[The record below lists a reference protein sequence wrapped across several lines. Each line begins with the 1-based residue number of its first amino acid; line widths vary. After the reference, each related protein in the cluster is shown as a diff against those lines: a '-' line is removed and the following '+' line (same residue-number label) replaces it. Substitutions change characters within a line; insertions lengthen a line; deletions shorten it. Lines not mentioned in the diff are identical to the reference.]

1 MALTRLQQLAA
12 LGHALT
18 DIQMFEAV
26 VALQVD
32 LGPAAKTWDIAQ
44 EFLKDFHRLG
54 TDRELMSKG
63 ADPDV
68 LTEARLA
75 AADIGFET
83 LGPELKTARATA
95 IVQGAY
101 KDLDGAEDA
110 DQIIDTMDKTVTA
123 YRSVDQSGVAYSTK
137 TSAEWGEI
145 EYQDR
150 LKNAGKTLNTGIVF
164 IDEISDGVAMNDLVI
179 VAAKTGVGKSQML
192 AEIARNVANV
202 KSEANLARAAAGG
215 TPASA
220 FLLALEAYAGEMQR
234 RLKWPIICMLYRQA
248 HPGKDHLD
256 WGKFSNGRYR
266 DELAP
271 FEARAQEIFAEKYT
285 ALHTL
290 YRNSATFGIEE
301 MERAIVRASK
311 DHDLTLLD
319 HLHYVDTDSDDRNVN
334 EYGMQKKIVQ
344 KLREITLTKGRPII
358 AAAHFSKPEVG
369 KYAAILP
376 PMEKIMGSSD
386 ISKIATQVILL
397 GNTSGLE
404 EDAFT
409 LPFDP
414 AQFGL
419 KGTVPTLVRLAKSR
433 LYGAE
438 RTDIVA
444 VCFFDRSAGH
454 YRPQYLLGRLRSYG
468 TKWVPM
474 FSDEI
479 PNWAS
484 NAAIRLPRQ
493 ATAE

>member
-1 MALTRLQQLAA
+1 MPLTRLQQLAA
-12 LGHALT
+12 LGHAVT

-26 VALQVD
+26 VALRPD
-32 LGPAAKTWDIAQ
+32 LGPAAKTWDVAQ
-44 EFLKDFHRLG
+44 QFLTDFHRLG
-54 TDRELMSKG
+54 SDRELMSLG
-63 ADPDV
+63 ADPDI

-75 AADIGFET
+75 CADIGFET
-83 LGPELKTARATA
+83 LAPELKTSRTIE
-95 IVQGAY
+95 IVKTAY
-101 KDLDGAEDA
+101 KDLDGQEDA
-110 DQIIDTMDKTVTA
+110 EKIIDTMDKAVIA
-123 YRSVDQSGVAYSTK
+123 YRSVDESGVAYSTK

-150 LKNAGKTLNTGIVF
+150 LKNYGKTLDTGIRF

-202 KSEANLARAAAGG
+202 KSEANLARVRDGG
-215 TPASA
+215 DPSSA

-234 RLKWPIICMLYRQA
+234 RLKWPTICMLWRQA
-248 HPGKDHLD
+248 NPGKPHLD

-266 DELAP
+266 DELEP
-271 FEARAQEIFAEKYT
+271 FEARAQELFAEKYT

-290 YRNSATFGIEE
+290 YRNSATFGIDE

-311 DHDLTLLD
+311 DHDLVLLD
-319 HLHYVDTDSDDRNVN
+319 HLHYVDTDSEDRNVN

-369 KYAAILP
+369 KFAAILP

-414 AQFGL
+414 GTLGL

-444 VCFFDRSAGH
+444 VCFFDRSAGQ
-454 YRPQYLLGRLRSYG
+454 YRPQYLPGRLRSYG
-468 TKWVPM
+468 TKWIPM
-474 FSDEI
+474 FADEI
-479 PNWAS
+479 PGWAS
-484 NAAIRLPRQ
+484 DAAIRLPRQ
-493 ATAE
+493 AKAD

>member
-1 MALTRLQQLAA
+1 MPLTRLQQLATI
-12 LGHALT
+12 GHAIT
-18 DIQMFEAV
+18 DVRIFEAV
-26 VALQVD
+26 VNLRPD
-32 LGPAAKTWDIAQ
+32 LGPAAKEWDVAQ
-44 EFLKDFHRLG
+44 QFFTDFHRLG
-54 TDRELMSKG
+54 SELELVAQG
-63 ADPDV
+63 ASSDI

-75 AADIGFET
+75 SSEIGFET
-83 LGPELKTARATA
+83 LAPELKTARAIEIIKT
-95 IVQGAY
+95 GY
-101 KDLDGAEDA
+101 KDLDGEIDA
-110 DQIIDTMDKTVTA
+110 AKIIDTMDRTVVA
-123 YRSVDQSGVAYSTK
+123 YRSVDETGAAYTTR

-150 LKNAGKTLNTGIVF
+150 LRNAGKTLDTGIRF
-164 IDEISDGVAMNDLVI
+164 IDDISDGVARNDLVI

-192 AEIARNVANV
+192 AEIARNVSKVREGAPG
-202 KSEANLARAAAGG
+202 R
-215 TPASA
+215 SA

-234 RLKWPIICMLYRQA
+234 RLKWPIICRLWRA
-248 HPGKDHLD
+248 ANPGAMHLD
-256 WGKFSNGRYR
+256 WGKFSNGRYEV
-266 DELAP
+266 ELAP
-271 FEARAQEIFAEKYT
+271 FEAEAQRLFATKYT
-285 ALHTL
+285 SLHTL
-290 YRNSATFGIEE
+290 YRNSATFGIQE

-311 DHDLTLLD
+311 DGHDLILLD

-344 KLREITLTKGRPII
+344 KLREITLTKGQPII

-386 ISKIATQVILL
+386 ISKIATQVILI

-409 LPFDP
+409 LPTLPPNID
-414 AQFGL
+414 L
-419 KGTVPTLVRLAKSR
+419 RGTVPTLVRLAKSR

-444 VCFFDRSAGH
+444 VCFFDRGAGQYRQH
-454 YRPQYLLGRLRSYG
+454 YLPGRLRSYG

-474 FSDEI
+474 FADEM

-484 NAAIRLPRQ
+484 GVAIRVPRQ
-493 ATAE
+493 ATAD